1 MHPMHA
7 AGVAILF
14 QFFHGFLGMLLFVR
28 EQQDLGGI
36 VLEQVGDDA
45 EADAGAAAGDEVGAA
60 AEVRDIGVG
69 VELVARE
76 DGDHF
81 GLAGLVAW
89 MSRAWG
95 RGSEGSCYARRFFYD
110 KS

>member
-45 EADAGAAAGDEVGAA
+45 EADAGE
-60 AEVRDIGVG
+60 
-69 VELVARE
+69 
-76 DGDHF
+76 
-81 GLAGLVAW
+81 
-89 MSRAWG
+89 
-95 RGSEGSCYARRFFYD
+95 
-110 KS
+110 